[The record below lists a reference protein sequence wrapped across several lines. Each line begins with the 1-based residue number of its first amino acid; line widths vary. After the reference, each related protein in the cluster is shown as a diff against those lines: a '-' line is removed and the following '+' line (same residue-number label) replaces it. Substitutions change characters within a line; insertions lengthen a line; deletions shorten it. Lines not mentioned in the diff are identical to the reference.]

1 MLTSFKSQIG
11 HTLGASGI
19 NSLIRGV
26 TAMKAG
32 VLPPTLNYV
41 HPDPQIGLEGS
52 GLFVAP
58 EPLDWKRRDGQPRRF
73 QVNAFGFGGSNY
85 VVQLE
90 QAMNGEDK
98 VLISPGKEAQ
108 TGGDHSALQG
118 VSFFR
123 TKVDGGNCRMA
134 VVAQSEEEAITAMEK
149 SASLIEAG
157 IAAPKTLRSLAQQGI
172 FISPENLPVP
182 PLAFVFPGQG
192 AHYIGMGRELYESF
206 GVIKEWMDRA
216 AAVADFDLLDL
227 LFHDQ
232 EENLQK
238 TRWQQPA
245 LFTMEYA
252 MAQYLVSLGINP
264 AAMAGHS
271 LGELTAL
278 CMAGVY
284 SMEDGFRI
292 VNMRARCMDKAAAM
306 NMDPGVMAA
315 VDAPMEMLKDMMKG
329 QENIHIGN
337 INSPNQVILSGNTET
352 VKNLGKKLKEMGYR
366 FTLLRVSMAFHSP
379 IMRVIHDELEAY
391 VASIPFHSPK
401 IPVISNT
408 TMAPYPSDSGEIR
421 RILMAHLESTVHWK
435 NNVQTLWNDYGI
447 RLFAEVGPGD
457 ILSNLIT
464 DTLPDSTCI
473 QTCIPP
479 AECVTYKT
487 ALAQLF
493 VQGHLKVRRE
503 PRVVSLSA
511 FRKAPA
517 SGRNTPDGQASPARA
532 ETSEHQG
539 HIKALIQ
546 IIMDA
551 TGFNRDEIQPDMDLR
566 RDLSIRSSRL
576 PIIMDAAERHFG
588 ITIELEDFIHV
599 RTVRDIA
606 QKISEIV
613 ARKEGTSLP
622 PAAKAVTSG
631 SAIPDGQASPALAET
646 SEHQDHIEALIQII
660 MDATGFNRDEI
671 QPDMDLRRDL
681 SIRSSRLPII
691 MDAAERHF
699 GITIE
704 LEDFIHVRTVRD
716 IAQKISE
723 IVARKEGTG
732 LPPATKAA
740 EPGLVQDETLKP
752 LQDEASLK
760 RLVFKSVPM
769 ELSASAPIKLS
780 QGESVLFLSPD
791 RDDEIAK
798 NVGDIFRQDYGVDT
812 IPMLFMRAKGP
823 GQEGYDILT
832 DEGSCKVSQ
841 RISSLASLAGMVI
854 TLPKGWSGKI
864 KGIAD
869 VSRLLRGLFLPLKA
883 FLQSPA
889 KKFVVLIH
897 CRDDAETLGRLPAEG
912 MLGMFLSASQ
922 EYSSVQFRTLEID
935 RAADLRAALRGALDR
950 GYTAVE
956 MIHRDG
962 KVFTSE
968 GHVAPSIF
976 RNLSSLNLNPGDV
989 VVMSGGASGISA
1001 HLARGLAPFRPRIVF
1016 LGRTPLDA
1024 AIHSAKTAP
1033 GPLPSESNAIRP
1045 QSIGDCSDTGGFALI
1060 GNRGGILYLRCHG
1073 PQGGWRCYG

>member
-1 MLTSFKSQIG
+1 
-11 HTLGASGI
+11 
-19 NSLIRGV
+19 
-26 TAMKAG
+26 MKAG
-32 VLPPTLNYV
+32 ILPPTLNYT

-108 TGGDHSALQG
+108 TEGDHSALQG

-123 TKVDGGNCRMA
+123 TKVDGNNCRMA
-134 VVAQSEEEAITAMEK
+134 VAAQSEEEAIAAIEK

-192 AHYIGMGRELYESF
+192 THYMGMGRELYESF
-206 GVIKEWMDRA
+206 AVIREWMDKA

-227 LFHDQ
+227 LFHDK

-264 AAMAGHS
+264 AAVAGHS

-306 NMDPGVMAA
+306 NIDPGVMAA
-315 VDAPMEMLKDMMKG
+315 VDAPMDMLKEMMQG
-329 QENIHIGN
+329 QENIYIGN
-337 INSPNQVILSGNTET
+337 INSPNQIILSGSTEA
-352 VKNLGKKLKEMGYR
+352 VKNLGKKLKEKGYR
-366 FTLLRVSMAFHSP
+366 CTLLRVSMAFHSP
-379 IMRVIHDELEAY
+379 IMRVIHDELDAY

-408 TMAPYPSDSGEIR
+408 TMAPYPSDPDEIR
-421 RILMAHLESTVHWK
+421 RILMAHLESTVHWS

-447 RLFAEVGPGD
+447 RLFVEVGPGD

-479 AECVTYKT
+479 AERITYKT

-493 VQGHLKVRRE
+493 VQGHLKVRTE
-503 PRVVSLSA
+503 PRFVSLSA
-511 FRKAPA
+511 SKKTPA
-517 SGRNTPDGQASPARA
+517 SETASALT
-532 ETSEHQG
+532 ETSEH
-539 HIKALIQ
+539 IESLIQ

-588 ITIELEDFIHV
+588 ITIELEDFINV

-606 QKISEIV
+606 QKISEIIGQ
-613 ARKEGTSLP
+613 GTDSRAS
-622 PAAKAVTSG
+622 AA
-631 SAIPDGQASPALAET
+631 
-646 SEHQDHIEALIQII
+646 
-660 MDATGFNRDEI
+660 
-671 QPDMDLRRDL
+671 
-681 SIRSSRLPII
+681 
-691 MDAAERHF
+691 
-699 GITIE
+699 
-704 LEDFIHVRTVRD
+704 
-716 IAQKISE
+716 
-723 IVARKEGTG
+723 G
-732 LPPATKAA
+732 LPPLAT
-740 EPGLVQDETLKP
+740 
-752 LQDEASLK
+752 
-760 RLVFKSVPM
+760 R
-769 ELSASAPIKLS
+769 
-780 QGESVLFLSPD
+780 
-791 RDDEIAK
+791 
-798 NVGDIFRQDYGVDT
+798 
-812 IPMLFMRAKGP
+812 
-823 GQEGYDILT
+823 
-832 DEGSCKVSQ
+832 
-841 RISSLASLAGMVI
+841 
-854 TLPKGWSGKI
+854 
-864 KGIAD
+864 
-869 VSRLLRGLFLPLKA
+869 
-883 FLQSPA
+883 
-889 KKFVVLIH
+889 
-897 CRDDAETLGRLPAEG
+897 
-912 MLGMFLSASQ
+912 
-922 EYSSVQFRTLEID
+922 
-935 RAADLRAALRGALDR
+935 
-950 GYTAVE
+950 
-956 MIHRDG
+956 
-962 KVFTSE
+962 
-968 GHVAPSIF
+968 
-976 RNLSSLNLNPGDV
+976 RN
-989 VVMSGGASGISA
+989 I
-1001 HLARGLAPFRPRIVF
+1001 
-1016 LGRTPLDA
+1016 
-1024 AIHSAKTAP
+1024 
-1033 GPLPSESNAIRP
+1033 
-1045 QSIGDCSDTGGFALI
+1045 
-1060 GNRGGILYLRCHG
+1060 
-1073 PQGGWRCYG
+1073 